1 MQSFTKRCA
10 LALATLATAVT
21 ALDGIVAPSEVA
33 AGEEFEVTFQSSN
46 DDSYR
51 VYLAASLAGSNGPT
65 CYLVNST
72 ELDDSINV
80 TIPASV
86 GPTANYYSIAIA
98 DITTGQ
104 AATFS
109 NRFNLTGATG
119 EYSDYEDHLG
129 GSPFWSADDLPCT
142 AYNCARQCAQDGY
155 PKDLTEDDAY
165 NTMKTCIMSCK
176 GVTAAVSQTAP
187 AHASSTSGPTAT
199 LTGMMAVITMSGG
212 SVVTA
217 IEIEQEVHGSTITQ
231 AIIGDATITLNGAAH
246 TIGSAQLS
254 LATDGVAV
262 GDSTTVM
269 FSSTTA
275 TMGGATATDSAASAS
290 TSDGAASKNF
300 MAGAAGAAAAGFAGL
315 AFVL

>member
-119 EYSDYEDHLG
+119 EYSDYEDVR
-129 GSPFWSADDLPCT
+129 P
-142 AYNCARQCAQDGY
+142 
-155 PKDLTEDDAY
+155 
-165 NTMKTCIMSCK
+165 
-176 GVTAAVSQTAP
+176 TAAPQSRKPQMLTCP
-187 AHASSTSGPTAT
+187 STSAAPLSGPP
-199 LTGMMAVITMSGG
+199 
-212 SVVTA
+212 
-217 IEIEQEVHGSTITQ
+217 
-231 AIIGDATITLNGAAH
+231 
-246 TIGSAQLS
+246 
-254 LATDGVAV
+254 
-262 GDSTTVM
+262 TTCHALP
-269 FSSTTA
+269 TTA
-275 TMGGATATDSAASAS
+275 LANALKTD
-290 TSDGAASKNF
+290 TPRTLPR
-300 MAGAAGAAAAGFAGL
+300 MTPTTP
-315 AFVL
+315 